1 MSRSSQLP
9 RTGILTFATA
19 CFVASMLLSGCTT
32 DLASIDKSTITS
44 MTLNPGDSRGAM
56 PYTGG
61 ALPESNNPGL
71 KTYRFTINF
80 SARSSDFP
88 NWPVLVVGP
97 SAYPFRL
104 YLNGR
109 LLLRYG
115 SDGDRNRIRRYASS
129 IIHLSREDLLAANV
143 IEVVAQIGTE
153 RTPLLELG
161 LTDSSA
167 GSDYVFWRNFFI
179 SQLVAAGFVLGLLLC
194 GYFTFMF
201 VLGKGKEKHLL
212 WFALLCGFFAMAYA
226 NMVFNQQAASDTML
240 TKLGRVGFFFCVISL
255 SFYVMEATGILARKR
270 WLKAAELAI
279 AAAGSLWVLIQKD
292 FSSTNDA
299 FLVAMQFIITPNLVF
314 SAVLLIIAVVKKG
327 FRNYAV
333 LCLGMAGLIAS
344 SLYDMYFESRN
355 IIPYAYGIIYGFE
368 WLVICVFMELA
379 IKQERISRKAI
390 KQADDLIRKNTILK
404 SVFQQLRDGSDTLQA
419 ATEDLAVS
427 TREISFTGN
436 QQAAAVREIV
446 STMEDSGALLGR
458 ISGQTSSVRHDSE
471 VTAQRADDGAANVK
485 AALDKLEDVIGR
497 ISASIDTIAA
507 FNEQLGTITGI
518 VKLIEGIATHIRIIA
533 FNASLEAVAA
543 GEAGRN
549 FGIVAEE
556 VKRLADSTMASVKN
570 IREKVNT
577 LLETSDEVVKVSR
590 QGYVALEQSWDIAS
604 GIGGTFTGIAEAAD
618 SAASATADIDVSIG
632 EENMGFSQIIQTLK
646 EVSAGVN
653 NFVDSAVNTSET
665 TKKINAI
672 AEQLHGLI
680 EQYSGEFAGGDS
692 VKD

>member
-1 MSRSSQLP
+1 MNRFFHVSRLG
-9 RTGILTFATA
+9 TLVCAAA
-19 CFVASMLLSGCTT
+19 CLAVFMVLSGCTT
-32 DLASIDKSTITS
+32 DLARIDKSTITS
-44 MTLNPGDSRGAM
+44 MTLNLGDSRGAI
-56 PYTGG
+56 PYQGG
-61 ALPESNNPGL
+61 PLPANQNPGL

-80 SARSSDFP
+80 TARGSDFP
-88 NWPVLVVGP
+88 NWPVLVIGP
-97 SAYPFRL
+97 SAYPYKL

-109 LLLRYG
+109 LLSRYG
-115 SDGDRNRIRRYASS
+115 SDGDRNRIRRYSSS
-129 IIHLSREDLLAANV
+129 IVHLPREDILSANV

-153 RTPLLELG
+153 RTPLIELG
-161 LTDSSA
+161 LADSSA

-179 SQLVAAGFVLGLLLC
+179 SQLVAAGFVLGLLLFA
-194 GYFTFMF
+194 YFMF
-201 VLGKGKEKHLL
+201 MYLLGKGKEPHLL
-212 WFALLCGFFAMAYA
+212 WFALLCGFFSMAYA
-226 NMVFNQQAASDTML
+226 NMVFNQQAVSDTVL
-240 TKLGRVGFFFCVISL
+240 TKFGRTGFFFCVMSL
-255 SFYVMEATGILARKR
+255 SFYVMETTGILSRKR
-270 WLKAAELAI
+270 WLKLTELGI
-279 AAAGSLWVLIQKD
+279 VTAGSLWVFVQKD

-299 FLVAMQFIITPNLVF
+299 FLSAMQFIITPNLIF
-314 SAVLLIIAVVKKG
+314 SVVVLVIAVIQQG
-327 FRNYAV
+327 FKNYAV
-333 LCLGMAGLIAS
+333 LCLGMAGLVAS

-379 IKQERISRKAI
+379 IKQERISRKAVN
-390 KQADDLIRKNTILK
+390 QANDLARKNTILK
-404 SVFQQLRDGSDTLQA
+404 SVFQQMRDGSDTLQS

-446 STMEDSGALLGR
+446 STMEDSGALLTR
-458 ISGQTSSVRHDSE
+458 ISGQTSSVRQDSG
-471 VTAQRADDGAANVK
+471 VTAQRADDGAASVK

-543 GEAGRN
+543 GDAGRN

-570 IREKVNT
+570 IREKVGT

-604 GIGGTFTGIAEAAD
+604 GIGGTFSGIAEAAD
-618 SAASATADIDVSIG
+618 SAARATADIDVSIN
-632 EENMGFSQIIQTLK
+632 EETLGFNQIIQTLK

-665 TKKINAI
+665 TKKIHAI

-680 EQYSGEFAGGDS
+680 EQYSDEFEGDNNHT
-692 VKD
+692 

>member
-1 MSRSSQLP
+1 MV
-9 RTGILTFATA
+9 ILAYAAAFIAA
-19 CFVASMLLSGCTT
+19 LAPLAGCAT
-32 DLASIDKSTITS
+32 DLAGIDKSTITA
-44 MTLNPGDSRGAM
+44 MTLDLGDGR
-56 PYTGG
+56 G
-61 ALPESNNPGL
+61 ALPYPGGTLPESADPGL
-71 KTYRFTINF
+71 KTYRFAINF
-80 SARSSDFP
+80 SARAADFP
-88 NWPVLVVGP
+88 DWPVLVIGP
-97 SAYPFRL
+97 SAYPFRI

-109 LLLRYG
+109 LLSRYG

-129 IIHLSREDLLAANV
+129 LVHLSREDLLAANV

-153 RTPLLELG
+153 RTPLIELG

-179 SQLVAAGFVLGLLLC
+179 SQLVAAGFVLGLLLFA
-194 GYFTFMF
+194 YFMF
-201 VLGKGKEKHLL
+201 MFMLGKGKEKHLL

-226 NMVFNQQAASDTML
+226 NMVFNQQAASDTVL
-240 TKLGRVGFFFCVISL
+240 TKLGRTGFFFCVISL
-255 SFYVMEATGILARKR
+255 SFYVMETTGILARKR
-270 WLKAAELAI
+270 WLKLAELAVVS
-279 AAAGSLWVLIQKD
+279 AGSLWVLIQKD

-299 FLVAMQFIITPNLVF
+299 FLAAMQVIITPNLVF
-314 SAVLLIIAVVKKG
+314 SAVLLIIAVVRKG
-327 FRNYAV
+327 FREYAV
-333 LCLGMAGLIAS
+333 LCVGMAGLIAS

-379 IKQERISRKAI
+379 IKQERVSRKAI
-390 KQADDLIRKNTILK
+390 KQANDLVRKNTILK

-446 STMEDSGALLGR
+446 STMEDSGSLLNR
-458 ISGQTSSVRHDSE
+458 ISGQTSSVRADSE

-556 VKRLADSTMASVKN
+556 VKRLADSTVASVKN
-570 IREKVNT
+570 IREKVGT

-604 GIGGTFTGIAEAAD
+604 GIGGTFSGIAEAAD
-618 SAASATADIDVSIG
+618 SAARATADIDVSIG

-680 EQYSGEFAGGDS
+680 EQYSGEFMGEGGQA
-692 VKD
+692 